1 MAKRGNRISI
11 MLYFFLAFLL
21 LIFLILHSFSLAEI
35 QTDFFTRFLLGMLF
49 ILLILP
55 LVPYVK
61 VFDMVEVRR
70 QSKMFK
76 ANRKK

>member
-11 MLYFFLAFLL
+11 MLYFFLVSLL
-21 LIFLILHSFSLAEI
+21 LLFLILHSFSLAEI
-35 QTDFFTRFLLGMLF
+35 NTDFFTRFLLGMLF
-49 ILLILP
+49 ILLVLP

-61 VFDMVEVRR
+61 IFDIVEVRR
-70 QSKMFK
+70 KARMFK

>member
-1 MAKRGNRISI
+1 MPKTKSRIPI
-11 MLYFFLAFLL
+11 LLYFLLAAIL

-49 ILLILP
+49 ILLVLP

-61 VFDMVEVRR
+61 VFDIVEVRR
-70 QSKMFK
+70 QTKMFK